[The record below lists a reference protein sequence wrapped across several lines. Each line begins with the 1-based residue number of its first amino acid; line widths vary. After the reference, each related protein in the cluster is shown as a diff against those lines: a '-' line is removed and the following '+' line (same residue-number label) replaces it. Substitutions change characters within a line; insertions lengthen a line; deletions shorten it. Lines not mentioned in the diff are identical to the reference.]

1 MAIQLPLPFPSHLET
16 KENWIWPAKVLGMCD
31 GNRIAD
37 CCWAALC
44 PSPLNDRQ
52 YLLSR
57 SQSPCRCLYEKN
69 PKWLVWFFLLISASL
84 VRSSLSLSSF
94 AKASISAARGT
105 AAGLSLSLRN
115 TKRVVGRLLGRLNL
129 WFPSL
134 TPPYRRWPACSDCCE
149 PDDVLDVVH
158 WYWWSSAGPD
168 AFRVSSIT
176 GRKWTRSRERGE
188 GHKSFTRETSGQLL
202 VCTFNANRGW
212 LDLFGGCS
220 FSGLL
225 HCWIN
230 KEVGL
235 VYQPWWAATGPA
247 GLFGG
252 GWSLSLSLS
261 LRTVPLRW
269 KRVKED
275 SRRGTIE

>member
-1 MAIQLPLPFPSHLET
+1 MEIESPIAAGPLSARLPWMIGNTFCLALKVPADVSMRRTPSGSFDFFFWSRTHSSGPLSLFPPLPKHRFRPPGELL
-16 KENWIWPAKVLGMCD
+16 LG
-31 GNRIAD
+31 
-37 CCWAALC
+37 
-44 PSPLNDRQ
+44 S
-52 YLLSR
+52 
-57 SQSPCRCLYEKN
+57 
-69 PKWLVWFFLLISASL
+69 
-84 VRSSLSLSSF
+84 
-94 AKASISAARGT
+94 
-105 AAGLSLSLRN
+105 LSLSLRN

-252 GWSLSLSLS
+252 GWSLSLSL
-261 LRTVPLRW
+261 RTVPLRW